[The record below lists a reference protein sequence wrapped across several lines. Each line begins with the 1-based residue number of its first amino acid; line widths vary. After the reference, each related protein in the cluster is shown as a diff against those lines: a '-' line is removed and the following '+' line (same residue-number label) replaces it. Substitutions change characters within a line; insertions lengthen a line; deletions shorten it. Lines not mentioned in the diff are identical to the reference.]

1 MEIQEILDSLKKGK
15 ISDSTAKKMLSLYSI
30 EKIEGIAK
38 IDINRR
44 KRRGIP
50 EVILLKLKQLM
61 KLKKFS
67 KLRWKKQIL

>member
-30 EKIEGIAK
+30 EKIEGIEN

-44 KRRGIP
+44 KRRGTSFEYRKIALSQDYYH
-50 EVILLKLKQLM
+50 V
-61 KLKKFS
+61 
-67 KLRWKKQIL
+67 